1 MDIFQYIYIYV
12 SIDMVYQHR
21 FMCSYF
27 MDFSP
32 LLSLFILLKLIRG
45 EVSLRWLFSP
55 PGILF

>member
-1 MDIFQYIYIYV
+1 
-12 SIDMVYQHR
+12 MVYQHR

-32 LLSLFILLKLIRG
+32 LLSLCIYFAQTDKIRG
-45 EVSLRWLFSP
+45 EVSSRWLFSP